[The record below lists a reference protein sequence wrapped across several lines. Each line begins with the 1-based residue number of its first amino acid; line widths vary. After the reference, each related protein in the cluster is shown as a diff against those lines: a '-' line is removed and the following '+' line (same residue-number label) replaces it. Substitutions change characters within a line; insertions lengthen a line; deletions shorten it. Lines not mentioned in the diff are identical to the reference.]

1 MHQHHHSPNHSAQQH
16 RGRLGALPTQAEVEE
31 RYAGAQQLWS
41 GNPNSTL
48 VDFAS
53 TLEPGRA
60 FDVGCGEGADV
71 VWLATKG
78 WEVTGIDLSPTAI
91 SRARNALHDAG
102 ATGRVMVADA
112 IVFDAEPFDLVS
124 VQYSQLPRT
133 AEMVSRRDSW
143 VRPGGHLLFVHH
155 VVDHTAEHG
164 KHGKHGKH
172 NGDHS
177 DQEIEII
184 LPDWLEEH
192 TTLEV
197 VTSRRQERNV
207 TSGSGAHHHEDQV
220 LVLRKPA

>member
-1 MHQHHHSPNHSAQQH
+1 MHHEHHSPEHSAPQQ

-48 VDFAS
+48 VDFAEK
-53 TLEPGRA
+53 LEPGRA

-71 VWLATKG
+71 VWLATNG
-78 WEVTGIDLSPTAI
+78 WQVTGIDLSPTAI

-124 VQYSQLPRT
+124 VQYGQLPRT
-133 AEMVSRRDSW
+133 AEMVSRMESW
-143 VRPGGHLLFVHH
+143 VRPGGYLLFVHH
-155 VVDHTAEHG
+155 VLDPEVLASE
-164 KHGKHGKH
+164 
-172 NGDHS
+172 
-177 DQEIEII
+177 ELEII
-184 LPDWLEEH
+184 MPNWLEEH
-192 TTLEV
+192 TTLEIV
-197 VTSRRQERNV
+197 SSRRQNRHV